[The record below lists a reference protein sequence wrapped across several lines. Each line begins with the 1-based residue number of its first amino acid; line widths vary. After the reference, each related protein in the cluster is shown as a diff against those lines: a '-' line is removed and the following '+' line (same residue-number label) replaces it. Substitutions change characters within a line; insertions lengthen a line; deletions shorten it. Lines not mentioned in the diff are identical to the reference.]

1 MPSEKS
7 YMRLEQA
14 REQRGPA
21 AAVLAHLKRGEAVAL
36 WLELEMD
43 DAADVAMI
51 WATVSARA
59 IDRFVRS
66 LIPAALK

>member
-1 MPSEKS
+1 
-7 YMRLEQA
+7 
-14 REQRGPA
+14 
-21 AAVLAHLKRGEAVAL
+21 
-36 WLELEMD
+36 MD